1 MKSKN
6 FLSNLWSLLVGSQR
20 NDVEFDRRL
29 TVGSPSGFT
38 INWTLKLVSVLVLV
52 LTIGIGNAWGAD
64 GDVAYTLQMSDY
76 YSGTKPSSYAAT
88 QDLVFGT
95 ASNNKT
101 WNVPGN
107 VTLGNYFAIGGTSL
121 SNTDRVITGKSTITN
136 IIKEVRVNYS
146 GVTNGKSSSLTLN
159 SAKLEVSSNSSFTQI
174 VETVNKTSLNIT
186 SGSSS
191 ISFTPSADNWAS
203 GKYYRITFTC
213 TTTGSKNSHFD
224 VTSIVFIE
232 GAAAATQTLT
242 VSKSSISGLT
252 YVQGS
257 GPSSAQTFTVS
268 GSNLTANV
276 TVSAPTNF
284 EVSKDGSSYA
294 ASQTITAS
302 STLSATTIYVRLK
315 SGLAVNSYSGNIT
328 VASTGATSK
337 TVSLSGSVTA
347 PAYTVQFSTGT
358 GNPTVSSRTEA
369 SGGAGITLPSGPTPA
384 CSSDGW
390 SFAGWGYESC
400 DDESTEPTLYIAGN
414 KYYPSSNETLYAV
427 YVKGKT
433 ASTNYK
439 LISDAAQIVSGEN
452 YVIAAYDNSN
462 DYAITAE
469 IQSSYYIKQTAVTVT
484 AENVISSPGA
494 IIIWQLTN
502 EGGSNVSLYNSNQS
516 KYLYVYASGS
526 FRNLGLNDSKKQFTM
541 TEEREAGY
549 ASTFAFNS
557 TDYTSY
563 YINYDASH
571 TDFGTKT
578 SSDENLYL
586 YKRQYT
592 GTYESNPTCCDKEVT
607 LAHNSPSNG
616 TVSFAPAG
624 PIETCS
630 ETTADRQTTMT
641 ITPAAGYTLTA
652 FNYSTGAGTV
662 SPTNQSPGA
671 PNVTTNSATPQV
683 ITLTFAQDANGTCTA
698 NATFS
703 AIAPTAWSWT
713 YNSAAIP
720 NPINLYIGQTAA
732 LVATYTP
739 SGLLNSE
746 KDYDITKSSG
756 LTQVSKTYAVEHPTY
771 TFRADVVIDDG
782 TIVLTNH
789 NHTSLT
795 TTVHVHVAPLP
806 LVHFVDIVHGYEF
819 ADVVGTIED
828 NVLDADKTTPT
839 HDSYSGTGAND
850 CETDH
855 TRLVGWIEKT
865 WADAHPD
872 ATHSDII
879 GAGTGVFIEANTA
892 INVLTYNGKTY
903 YAVWGKLE

>member
-1 MKSKN
+1 MKNVITYLKA
-6 FLSNLWSLLVGSQR
+6 LWSRVAGSQR

-52 LTIGIGNAWGAD
+52 LTIGIGNVWGAEETVTISTIASANSWTN
-64 GDVAYTLQMSDY
+64 GTH
-76 YSGTKPSSYAAT
+76 YSGWTSSSGKFTFTAADSGQGLYYT
-88 QDLVFGT
+88 SDNSWRGYKSKGSMVITAGSGITISSVTSSAT
-95 ASNNKT
+95 ASLS
-101 WNVPGN
+101 V
-107 VTLGNYFAIGGTSL
+107 ASGGGSASFTPTATIKFTSF
-121 SNTDRVITGKSTITN
+121 TITYTEAASCTTN
-136 IIKEVRVNYS
+136 PT
-146 GVTNGKSSSLTLN
+146 VTAG
-159 SAKLEVSSNSSFTQI
+159 SNSSVTATTA
-174 VETVNKTSLNIT
+174 TVSCSSGISSL
-186 SGSSS
+186 GSAGCS
-191 ISFTPSADNWAS
+191 ISSYGFVLNTTGTPTISDTKHQV
-203 GKYYRITFTC
+203 GTTY
-213 TTTGSKNSHFD
+213 TTTGTSFSKDLTGLSAETTYYVRPYATNGNG
-224 VTSIVFIE
+224 TAY
-232 GAAAATQTLT
+232 GTQTSFTTSALPKYT
-242 VSKSSISGLT
+242 IS
-252 YVQGS
+252 
-257 GPSSAQTFTVS
+257 
-268 GSNLTANV
+268 
-276 TVSAPTNF
+276 F
-284 EVSKDGSSYA
+284 E
-294 ASQTITAS
+294 
-302 STLSATTIYVRLK
+302 
-315 SGLAVNSYSGNIT
+315 
-328 VASTGATSK
+328 
-337 TVSLSGSVTA
+337 
-347 PAYTVQFSTGT
+347 TGT
-358 GNPTVSSRTEA
+358 GNPTQADITETVA
-369 SGGAGITLPSGPTPA
+369 GAGITLPAGPTPT

-400 DDESTEPTLYIAGN
+400 DETTDEPYLYFSGN
-414 KYYPSSNETLYAV
+414 IYYPADDETLYAV
-427 YVKGKT
+427 YVQDKT
-433 ASTNYK
+433 PTTTYMLLSEGAQVAPDANY
-439 LISDAAQIVSGEN
+439 I
-452 YVIAAYDNSN
+452 
-462 DYAITAE
+462 ITATAVDKAIKSE
-469 IQSSYYIKQTAVTVT
+469 VYSSYYIEATDVTVT
-484 AENVISSPGA
+484 EDENGYYIANPNSEL
-494 IIIWQLTN
+494 IWNMGKT
-502 EGGSNVSLYNSNQS
+502 GSTISLYNASDKNYLKIYGTSGHHNLALDAS
-516 KYLYVYASGS
+516 KHT
-526 FRNLGLNDSKKQFTM
+526 FTLS
-541 TEEREAGY
+541 EVRDPGN
-549 ASTFAFNS
+549 ASTFKMES
-557 TDYTSY
+557 TNDPGYYVLYSTSN
-563 YINYDASH
+563 I
-571 TDFGTKT
+571 DFTAT
-578 SSDENLYL
+578 SNDNLEDTELYL
-586 YKRQYT
+586 YKQMNS
-592 GTYESNPTCCDKEVT
+592 GTYNSNPTCCDKEVT

-616 TVSFAPAG
+616 TVSFALAG
-624 PIETCS
+624 PIETCDG
-630 ETTADRQTTMT
+630 TVNTTMT

-903 YAVWGKLE
+903 YAVWAKLQ